1 MAEEGLA
8 VVQDYESWQNMKQ
21 IPAKRKAPGSDTEPF
36 VNSKKKKL
44 SGSLQTKNAVQ
55 ALNEYKPGM
64 SRSPCCVVSKE
75 ELLPGLDYVVL
86 SQSGPSHAP
95 HFQIGVTLQG
105 TQFVGTGG

>member
-8 VVQDYESWQNMKQ
+8 VVQEYESWQNMKQ
-21 IPAKRKAPGSDTEPF
+21 IPAKRKAPGSDTEPS
-36 VNSKKKKL
+36 VHSKKKKL

-55 ALNEYKPGM
+55 ALNEYKPGTIL
-64 SRSPCCVVSKE
+64 SPFCVVCND
-75 ELLPGLDYVVL
+75 ELLSGLDYVVL

-105 TQFVGTGG
+105 TQFLGTGG